1 LRLATAGRGRIFE
14 ALKGKPLCETASWY
28 GEVSMSAD
36 IQRWSKRR
44 KTEVVMRLIR
54 GESLDD
60 VSREVGIEISRLER
74 WRDKAMRGL
83 EEGLRER
90 EGDPVQA
97 ALDDAN
103 RRIGELSMEVEL
115 LREKARRSGAFWPGR
130 SRK

>member
-1 LRLATAGRGRIFE
+1 
-14 ALKGKPLCETASWY
+14 
-28 GEVSMSAD
+28 MSGD

-44 KTEVVMRLIR
+44 KMEVVMRLFR

-60 VSREVGIEISRLER
+60 VSRDVGVEISRLEK

-90 EGDPVQA
+90 DGDPVQV

-103 RRIGELSMEVEL
+103 RRIGELSMENEL

-130 SRK
+130 LRK

>member
-1 LRLATAGRGRIFE
+1 MSR
-14 ALKGKPLCETASWY
+14 
-28 GEVSMSAD
+28 EV
-36 IQRWSKRR
+36 QRWGKRR
-44 KTEVVMRLIR
+44 KLEVVMRLFS
-54 GESLDD
+54 GEAMED
-60 VSREVGIEISRLER
+60 VSRDVGVEISRLEK
-74 WRDKAMRGL
+74 WREKGIRGL
-83 EEGLRER
+83 EEGLKER

>member
-1 LRLATAGRGRIFE
+1 
-14 ALKGKPLCETASWY
+14 
-28 GEVSMSAD
+28 MSGD
-36 IQRWSKRR
+36 IQRWGKRR
-44 KTEVVMRLIR
+44 KMEVVMRLFR

-60 VSREVGIEISRLER
+60 LSREVGVEISRLEK

-90 EGDPVQA
+90 EGDPVQV

-115 LREKARRSGAFWPGR
+115 LREKARRSGAFWAGR
-130 SRK
+130 SRT

>member
-1 LRLATAGRGRIFE
+1 
-14 ALKGKPLCETASWY
+14 
-28 GEVSMSAD
+28 MSAD
-36 IQRWSKRR
+36 VQRWSKRR
-44 KTEVVMRLIR
+44 KMEVVMRLFQ

-60 VSREVGIEISRLER
+60 VSRDVGVELSRLEK
-74 WRDKAMRGL
+74 WREKALRGL

-90 EGDPVQA
+90 EGDPVQV

-103 RRIGELSMEVEL
+103 RRIGELSMENEL

>member
-1 LRLATAGRGRIFE
+1 M
-14 ALKGKPLCETASWY
+14 AS
-28 GEVSMSAD
+28 D

-44 KTEVVMRLIR
+44 KAEIVMRLFR
-54 GESLDD
+54 GEPLDD
-60 VSREVGIEISRLER
+60 VSRDVGVEISRLEK

-90 EGDPVQA
+90 EGDPIQV
-97 ALDDAN
+97 ALDEAN

-115 LREKARRSGAFWPGR
+115 LREKARRSGAFWSGR

>member
-1 LRLATAGRGRIFE
+1 
-14 ALKGKPLCETASWY
+14 
-28 GEVSMSAD
+28 MSAEV
-36 IQRWSKRR
+36 QRWSKRR
-44 KTEVVMRLIR
+44 KMEVVMRLFQ

-60 VSREVGIEISRLER
+60 VSRDVGVEISRLEK
-74 WRDKAMRGL
+74 WREKAMRGL

-90 EGDPVQA
+90 EGDPVQV

>member
-1 LRLATAGRGRIFE
+1 
-14 ALKGKPLCETASWY
+14 
-28 GEVSMSAD
+28 MSSD

-44 KTEVVMRLIR
+44 KAEVVMRLIR

-60 VSREVGIEISRLER
+60 VSRAVGVEISRLER
-74 WRDKAMRGL
+74 WRDRAMQGL

-90 EGDPVQA
+90 EGDPIQA
-97 ALDDAN
+97 ALDEAN

>member
-1 LRLATAGRGRIFE
+1 
-14 ALKGKPLCETASWY
+14 
-28 GEVSMSAD
+28 MSSD

-44 KTEVVMRLIR
+44 KAEVVMRLIR

-60 VSREVGIEISRLER
+60 VSRAAGVEISRLER
-74 WRDKAMRGL
+74 WRDKAMHGL

-90 EGDPVQA
+90 EGDPIQA
-97 ALDDAN
+97 ALDEAN

>member
-1 LRLATAGRGRIFE
+1 
-14 ALKGKPLCETASWY
+14 
-28 GEVSMSAD
+28 
-36 IQRWSKRR
+36 
-44 KTEVVMRLIR
+44 MRLFR

-60 VSREVGIEISRLER
+60 LSRELKVEISRLER

-90 EGDPVQA
+90 DGDPVQV

-103 RRIGELSMEVEL
+103 RRIGELSMENEL

>member
-1 LRLATAGRGRIFE
+1 
-14 ALKGKPLCETASWY
+14 
-28 GEVSMSAD
+28 MSAD

-44 KTEVVMRLIR
+44 KTEVVMRLLR

-60 VSREVGIEISRLER
+60 VSREVGVEISRLER